1 MKKIVFTGGG
11 TAGHIM
17 PNLAIIENLKNHK
30 IYYLGSNGMEK
41 QLISK
46 YPDITYIEIPV
57 VKFVRSL
64 TPKNLLIPFKLIKS
78 INYCKKILKDIN
90 PDIIFSKGGYV
101 SIPVC
106 IAGSKLQI
114 PTLTHES
121 DLTVGLANKIIAKK
135 AKYLC
140 CSFRETANSFGKNA
154 IYTGSPIRNS
164 ILHGNKNTIISRH
177 KINTKL
183 PIILIVGGSLGAQA
197 INECIWQNIQSLT
210 KKYYIIHITGKNNI
224 NNNLKNTPNYIQIE
238 FANDIQNYFALSDMV
253 ISRAGSNT
261 IFELLALKKPMLLI
275 PLSKKSSRG
284 DQILNAQNFKNNR
297 IAKVILQEDL
307 SSQTLQKGIEDCLN
321 QKETLIKNM
330 SSVKFANGN
339 EKIINLIAETAK
351 NNNN

>member
-17 PNLAIIENLKNHK
+17 PNLAIIENLKNYK

-41 QLISK
+41 QIISK
-46 YPDITYIEIPV
+46 YPNITYIEIPV
-57 VKFVRSL
+57 VKFVRSI

-78 INYCKKILKDIN
+78 INYCKKILKEIN

-121 DLTVGLANKIIAKK
+121 DLTVGLANKLIAKK

-164 ILHGNKNTIISRH
+164 ILHGNKNIIISRH
-177 KINTKL
+177 KIDTKL
-183 PIILIVGGSLGAQA
+183 PIILVVGGSLGAQP
-197 INECIWQNIQSLT
+197 INECIWENIHNLS
-210 KKYYIIHITGKNNI
+210 KKYYVIHITGKNNI
-224 NNNLKNTPNYIQIE
+224 NNSLNTTKNYIQIE

-297 IAKVILQEDL
+297 IAKVILQDDL
-307 SSQTLQKGIEDCLN
+307 NYQTLKKGIEDCLN
-321 QKETLIKNM
+321 LKDNLIKNM

-339 EKIINLIAETAK
+339 EKIIKLIAETA
-351 NNNN
+351 NNNNK